1 MANTRLFMD
10 FDIVEQGGAR
20 FNSDMQHMQ
29 GKLSKLDASLRE
41 LEGRN
46 WDGASKAAY
55 DDAYQRWHIAASELV
70 KLGMEFSGTIKHC
83 NGLMQQCEVD
93 NVVSIGKASRY
104 T

>member
-1 MANTRLFMD
+1 MASTRLFMD
-10 FDIVEQGGAR
+10 FDIVAQGSAR

-29 GKLSKLDASLRE
+29 AKLNKLEASLRE

-55 DDAYQRWHIAASELV
+55 DDAYRRWHLAANDLV

-83 NGLMQQCEVD
+83 NGLMQQCEAD
-93 NVVSIGKASRY
+93 NVASIGKASRY
-104 T
+104 S